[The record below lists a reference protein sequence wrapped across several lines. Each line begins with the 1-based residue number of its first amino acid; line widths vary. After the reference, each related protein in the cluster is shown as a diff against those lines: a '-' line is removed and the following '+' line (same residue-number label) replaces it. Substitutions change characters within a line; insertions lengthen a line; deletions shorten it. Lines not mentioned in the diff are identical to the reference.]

1 LRIPDKHKIWE
12 ASLIMLVAIGGAAF
26 GLLPA
31 AITFAIGVLA
41 SMALRTVPP
50 RQVYEAIDWPV
61 IVVAISV
68 PMLLIVWPL

>member
-1 LRIPDKHKIWE
+1 
-12 ASLIMLVAIGGAAF
+12 MLVASAEVSPRRCADTAAF